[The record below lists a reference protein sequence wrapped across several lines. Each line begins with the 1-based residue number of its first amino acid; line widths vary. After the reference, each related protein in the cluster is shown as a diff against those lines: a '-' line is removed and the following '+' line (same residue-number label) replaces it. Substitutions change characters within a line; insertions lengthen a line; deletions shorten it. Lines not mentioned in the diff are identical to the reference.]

1 MIENPSEVAR
11 MLHQEHL
18 DTLAAMNT
26 LEEMIHGEV
35 RDRPLDLSDGT
46 ARQQLGELIAAIDH
60 DIDRHFEFEEQH
72 LFPVLDE
79 AGFGDMT
86 AMLIQEHATIRPLAQ
101 RLRSVIAHALQDGFD
116 KATWREFRETAMDL
130 VPSVMFHI
138 QKEEMGVIRR
148 LDVLLDA
155 ATDKK
160 LADHHAETTDQGR

>member
-1 MIENPSEVAR
+1 MIGSSSEVGSI
-11 MLHQEHL
+11 LHQEHL

-26 LEEMIHGEV
+26 LKEIIDSRF
-35 RDRPLDLSDGT
+35 RDRPLDVSRET
-46 ARQQLGELIAAIDH
+46 ARQQLGNLIAAIDH
-60 DIDRHFEFEEQH
+60 DIDRHFRFEEQH
-72 LFPVLDE
+72 LFPVLDQ

-86 AMLIQEHATIRPLAQ
+86 AMLIQEHDAIRPLAE
-101 RLRSVIAHALQDGFD
+101 RLRSVAAHALHDGFE
-116 KATWREFRETAMDL
+116 KATWREFRETGMDL

-160 LADHHAETTDQGR
+160 LAMRNRPGSPR

>member
-1 MIENPSEVAR
+1 VIKISSEVAR

-26 LEEMIHGEV
+26 LEEIIGSRF
-35 RDRPLDLSDGT
+35 RDRPLDVSRET
-46 ARQQLGELIAAIDH
+46 ARQQLSDLIAAIDH
-60 DIDRHFEFEEQH
+60 DIDRHFRFEEQH

-86 AMLIQEHATIRPLAQ
+86 AMLIQEHDAIRPLAE
-101 RLRSVIAHALQDGFD
+101 RLRSIAARAFRDAFD
-116 KATWREFRETAMDL
+116 KATWREFRETGMDL

-160 LADHHAETTDQGR
+160 LADLHADLASQGR

>member
-1 MIENPSEVAR
+1 MIKSSSEVAR

-26 LEEMIHGEV
+26 LEEMIHFES
-35 RDRPLDLSDGT
+35 RDRPLDLSRET
-46 ARQQLGELIAAIDH
+46 ARQQLGKLIAAIDH
-60 DIDRHFEFEEQH
+60 DIDRHFRFEEQN
-72 LFPVLDE
+72 LFPALDQ

-86 AMLIQEHATIRPLAQ
+86 AMLLQEHDAIRPLAE
-101 RLRSVIAHALQDGFD
+101 RLRSLAAHALQDGFEQ
-116 KATWREFRETAMDL
+116 ATWREFRETGMDL

-160 LADHHAETTDQGR
+160 LADLHAELTSQGR